1 MTVQKRWD
9 HYGRYKTDNSNE
21 IVVQAAKSVGVLPI
35 SFGDRT
41 RALCVPT
48 TGVAVTILA
57 TDAGEQTGVLALRI
71 NKERGVYRELSSAD
85 CRSMAEGLLR
95 MADVLDARI
104 AEGGIGA

>member
-1 MTVQKRWD
+1 MSLQKRWD
-9 HYGRYKTDNSNE
+9 QHGRYKTDNSNE
-21 IVVQAAKSVGVLPI
+21 IVVQAVKSVGVLPI

-48 TGVAVTILA
+48 AGVAVTILA

-71 NKERGVYRELSSAD
+71 DQERGVYREMSSGD

-95 MADVLDARI
+95 MADALDGARL
-104 AEGGIGA
+104 EGGAV